1 MSKNCAMKTEKTSRV
16 KRAVKYVRVDP
27 YTWIEK
33 RDDETDEA
41 ARQRFLT
48 KLARAME
55 IPKLQ
60 PGF

>member
-1 MSKNCAMKTEKTSRV
+1 MKNGRHNKIG
-16 KRAVKYVRVDP
+16 RAVKYVRIDP

-33 RDDETDEA
+33 RIDESDEA
-41 ARQRFLT
+41 ARQRFLM
-48 KLARAME
+48 KIARAME

>member
-1 MSKNCAMKTEKTSRV
+1 MKSSKLNKIR
-16 KRAVKYVRVDP
+16 RAVKYVRIDP

-33 RDDETDEA
+33 RVDETDEA
-41 ARQRFLT
+41 ARQRFLL

-60 PGF
+60 PGVNT

>member
-1 MSKNCAMKTEKTSRV
+1 MKSSKFNKIR
-16 KRAVKYVRVDP
+16 RAVKYVRIDP

-33 RDDETDEA
+33 RADETDEE
-41 ARQRFLT
+41 ARQRFLM
-48 KLARAME
+48 KLARTIE

>member
-1 MSKNCAMKTEKTSRV
+1 MKSERHSKIR
-16 KRAVKYVRVDP
+16 RAVKYVRIDP

-33 RDDETDEA
+33 RTDESDEA
-41 ARQRFLT
+41 ARERFLM

>member
-1 MSKNCAMKTEKTSRV
+1 MKSERHNNIR
-16 KRAVKYVRVDP
+16 RAVKYVRIDP

-33 RDDETDEA
+33 RVDETDEA
-41 ARQRFLT
+41 ARQRFLM
-48 KLARAME
+48 KLARAMD

>member
-1 MSKNCAMKTEKTSRV
+1 MKSSKLNKIR
-16 KRAVKYVRVDP
+16 RAVSYVRIDP

-33 RDDETDEA
+33 RTDETDEE
-41 ARQRFLT
+41 ARQRFLM
-48 KLARAME
+48 KLARAMD

>member
-1 MSKNCAMKTEKTSRV
+1 MKSERHRKIG
-16 KRAVKYVRVDP
+16 RAVKYVRIDP

-33 RDDETDEA
+33 RIDESDEA
-41 ARQRFLT
+41 ARQRFLM
-48 KLARAME
+48 KIARAME